1 MGKHFLNVLLDAK
14 AKSDRKLEA
23 KEDLMA
29 LRHPL
34 AKNINRVLFETDI
47 PKNIENFLDGR
58 MAYVFELEDEY
69 AESDIPTTL
78 MRSKADC
85 PDAQDHLSKSQN
97 DIVLNKL
104 TQILSYIRTGN
115 KKKKGNKKMD
125 FDLDEEYEEKD
136 IKKEPKPVDDGF
148 DIFSDVENSD
158 E

>member
-1 MGKHFLNVLLDAK
+1 MNVLLDAK

-78 MRSKADC
+78 MRSKAG
-85 PDAQDHLSKSQN
+85 
-97 DIVLNKL
+97 LNL
-104 TQILSYIRTGN
+104 T
-115 KKKKGNKKMD
+115 
-125 FDLDEEYEEKD
+125 
-136 IKKEPKPVDDGF
+136 P
-148 DIFSDVENSD
+148 FSINYFQ
-158 E
+158 

>member
-1 MGKHFLNVLLDAK
+1 MPFCRKFVLNKHEKKKKMKLQEEIIDAK

-78 MRSKADC
+78 MRSKAG
-85 PDAQDHLSKSQN
+85 L
-97 DIVLNKL
+97 
-104 TQILSYIRTGN
+104 
-115 KKKKGNKKMD
+115 
-125 FDLDEEYEEKD
+125 
-136 IKKEPKPVDDGF
+136 
-148 DIFSDVENSD
+148 
-158 E
+158 

>member
-1 MGKHFLNVLLDAK
+1 MNVLLDAK

-78 MRSKADC
+78 MRSKAGLN
-85 PDAQDHLSKSQN
+85 A
-97 DIVLNKL
+97 IVQTIFNSPFIKH
-104 TQILSYIRTGN
+104 IYIG
-115 KKKKGNKKMD
+115 
-125 FDLDEEYEEKD
+125 
-136 IKKEPKPVDDGF
+136 
-148 DIFSDVENSD
+148 
-158 E
+158 